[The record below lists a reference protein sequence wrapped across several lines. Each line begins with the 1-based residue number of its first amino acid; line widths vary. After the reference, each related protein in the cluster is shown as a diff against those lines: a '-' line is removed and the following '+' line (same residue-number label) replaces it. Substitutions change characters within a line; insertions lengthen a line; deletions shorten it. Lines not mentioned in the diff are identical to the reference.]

1 MQVREHSVEKKNYE
15 KHFTHVFLILI
26 RQFKFDQRQK
36 LVENQ
41 KIHISP
47 ISRTRR
53 TTSPAT

>member
-1 MQVREHSVEKKNYE
+1 MQVREHSVEEIIMK

-26 RQFKFDQRQK
+26 RQLKFDQRQK
-36 LVENQ
+36 LVGNQ